1 MTLCFYVA
9 CIHPSVYFKIFLNY
23 LQCVIQDKH
32 YIGSRNTVLFRDWR
46 QEKGVSS
53 HIQSAEPT
61 NVETP
66 ASGHQMCN
74 SPS

>member
-9 CIHPSVYFKIFLNY
+9 CTILLSTLKHLDY

-32 YIGSRNTVLFRDWR
+32 CIGSCNTVLFRDWR
-46 QEKGVSS
+46 Q
-53 HIQSAEPT
+53 SAEPT
-61 NVETP
+61 NVEPP
-66 ASGHQMCN
+66 ASGDQMCN